1 MNEIWNQK
9 FVKIITMLD
18 YNTYAIEWFLWR
30 KWINWIV
37 ATKKKYYAKEEIE
50 QLTEM
55 FKKQDDFN
63 EVVK

>member
-1 MNEIWNQK
+1 MIFMKKMNQLNCCNE
-9 FVKIITMLD
+9 
-18 YNTYAIEWFLWR
+18 
-30 KWINWIV
+30 
-37 ATKKKYYAKEEIE
+37 KKYYAKEEIE

>member
-1 MNEIWNQK
+1 MQLNDFYEENES
-9 FVKIITMLD
+9 
-18 YNTYAIEWFLWR
+18 IELLQR
-30 KWINWIV
+30 
-37 ATKKKYYAKEEIE
+37 KKKYYAKEEIE